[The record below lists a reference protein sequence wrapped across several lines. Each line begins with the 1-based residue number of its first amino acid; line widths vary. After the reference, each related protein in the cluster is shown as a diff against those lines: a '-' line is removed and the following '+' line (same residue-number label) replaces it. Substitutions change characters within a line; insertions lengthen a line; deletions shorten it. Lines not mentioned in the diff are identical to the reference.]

1 MTNIDALINTSAI
14 NDLFLEACAPFVAH
28 MAQCN
33 AADDYS
39 FEVVIEMV
47 HVDPNGF
54 LVGRHVATLSDIND
68 SSYGTATTIITT
80 WNLTRN
86 PTTF

>member
-1 MTNIDALINTSAI
+1 MTNIDALVNASTA
-14 NDLFLEACAPFVAH
+14 NDLFFEACAPFVAH

-33 AADDYS
+33 TADDYS

-47 HVDPNGF
+47 HVDTNGF

-68 SSYGTATTIITT
+68 SCYNTATTIIRT
-80 WNLTRN
+80 WKLTRN
-86 PTTF
+86 AISS

>member
-1 MTNIDALINTSAI
+1 MTNIDALVNASIV
-14 NDLFLEACAPFVAH
+14 NDLFFEACAPFVARIS
-28 MAQCN
+28 QCN

-47 HVDPNGF
+47 HIDTNGF

-68 SSYGTATTIITT
+68 SCYLTATTIIRT

-86 PTTF
+86 AVSS